1 MDGKQTYEMK
11 NSVKYHFT
19 PKLIKKKKK
28 SWSYQGWEGSRTLT
42 HWEGNDTTNNV
53 EISLNVKHTPTIW
66 SSILLFDIYPKEKE
80 AHAHTWI
87 FRAALFVITP
97 SRSNSNVHKWPT
109 DKQIVVFTT

>member
-80 AHAHTWI
+80 AHAHT
-87 FRAALFVITP
+87 
-97 SRSNSNVHKWPT
+97 
-109 DKQIVVFTT
+109 